1 MLKSPIFLLVLT
13 VLLGCTQTPKKVIK
27 TTEPQFKQEGVLYVT
42 RQADTLLN
50 QLLIEVAD
58 TPYERETGLMYRSS
72 MENNQGMLFVFDEET
87 QRSFYM
93 KNTEIP
99 LDIIYLNK
107 NLEVVTI
114 IHNAAPMN
122 EQSLPSKVPAQF
134 VLELLGG
141 QSSALGI
148 LKGDQISYYIP

>member
-1 MLKSPIFLLVLT
+1 MNKSPFFILVLS
-13 VLLGCTQTPKKVIK
+13 VLIGCNNSSRKIIK
-27 TTEPQFKQEGVLYVT
+27 TTEPQFKQEGVLYIS
-42 RQADTLLN
+42 RQMDTLHK
-50 QLLIEVAD
+50 LLIEIAD
-58 TPYERETGLMYRSS
+58 TPYERETGMMYRSS
-72 MENNQGMLFVFDEET
+72 MKKNQGMLFVFDKEA

-107 NLEVVTI
+107 NLEIVAI
-114 IHNAAPMN
+114 IHNAAPMD

-141 QSSALGI
+141 QSNVLG
-148 LKGDQISYYIP
+148 LLEGDQVSYYSP